1 MKKSKLR
8 PHHPLRDEEKKEVFK
23 TQYDESRMFALRVRG
38 CSCLLVARGS
48 FIGP

>member
-1 MKKSKLR
+1 MDESKLR
-8 PHHPLRDEEKKEVFK
+8 PHHPLRDEEKKEVVK
-23 TQYDESRMFALRVRG
+23 IQYDESRMFALRVCS